1 MGGKKKVNWALLT
14 KVGDDD
20 RSRME
25 RKRME
30 SAGVCC
36 CRDALMQAEQ
46 KRMGKTKGQ
55 RDWI

>member
-14 KVGDDD
+14 KVEDDD
-20 RSRME
+20 SSRME
-25 RKRME
+25 RNRME

-46 KRMGKTKGQ
+46 KRMEKTKDQ
-55 RDWI
+55 KDWI